1 LNAET
6 IRVFFN
12 KFNKDLIVG
21 KEVIDAILRRMSGHP
36 DGRISFREF
45 SLAIT
50 PEMAGLSEPA

>member
-1 LNAET
+1 
-6 IRVFFN
+6 VFFN